1 MVTMQ
6 RVNASM
12 PQRIARDNLA
22 TALNDE
28 RAQYYQTEIARNQDQ
43 RQANLEPYLLEQ
55 ANLTNQKSRMD
66 VFNDADELNARKR
79 LDALLASG
87 YTPTAQNIFQQGFNT
102 NQLALADKLITS
114 AQTRDTNQFA
124 LDNALDY
131 ANEVKAMTG
140 KSAGAV
146 DADHVL
152 ALINGTS
159 PSMGN
164 IGSSIA
170 SKQRSTTYGSNPIGK
185 VLNAS
190 DGSANAS
197 KGASE
202 PTAYTRDGKP
212 INLPG
217 GYAPLNLQAN
227 QEAAEKLNVAQVD
240 DGSSIGFNNL
250 IGYGLSNGKI
260 KITEAT
266 DPTAIAVYT
275 DSNNRTYT
283 ASVKDT
289 KGMNKLN
296 AVAEADLASQSSL
309 SNGNGKPTNQVMYV
323 SPDSL
328 NYIGNTSNRDLID
341 LKGGNIDIRKNV
353 SSDKGFDSINPSR
366 MPEQQFRQLTSEI
379 IRDQE
384 DAKIDPNENGLTLK
398 ANLKAIA
405 KPYTVAYDTFRSN
418 PEIDKKR
425 FDKVL
430 TTAEGSNRF
439 REVVNTMGAEA
450 VRNLPKEDL
459 DTILKFLE
467 TGKDAGSGL
476 GNIYKK
482 IFRTET
488 SADIDNMLARLDARE
503 TLAKD
508 PVKTIQTI
516 DNVLKYEDKNS
527 QLYQSL
533 TSLRKQLVDNKAQL
547 PRYSG
552 DMINGNPERSR
563 PKQYIAFTLDKDGKA
578 EANVGSNELRGKVPV
593 GGMEFDPRFEV
604 LVNLGAKNKAL
615 GNSLHNFIL
624 PQANIK
630 ALGDVISP
638 DDAVKD
644 ILQMNPSDYGAE
656 GNKVRAIQEALR
668 HN

>member
-6 RVNASM
+6 RVNAGM

-28 RAQYYQTEIARNQDQ
+28 IAQYYQTEIARNQDQ
-43 RQANLEPYLLEQ
+43 RQANLEPYLIEQ
-55 ANLTNQKSRMD
+55 ANLNNQKALID
-66 VFNDADELNARKR
+66 VFNNSDELNARKR
-79 LDALLASG
+79 LDQALADG
-87 YTPTAQNIFQQGFNT
+87 FVPTAQNIFQQGFNT
-102 NQLALADKLITS
+102 NQLALADKLVTA
-114 AQTRDTNQFA
+114 AQTRDTTQFA

-164 IGSSIA
+164 IGSIVA
-170 SKQRSTTYGSNPIGK
+170 SKQRSTAYGSNPIVK
-185 VLNAS
+185 ALNAS

-212 INLPG
+212 MNLPG

-260 KITEAT
+260 KMTEAT

-289 KGMNKLN
+289 KGMNKLR
-296 AVAEADLASQSSL
+296 AIAEGDLASQSSL
-309 SNGNGKPTNQVMYV
+309 SNGNSKPTNQVMYI

-341 LKGGNIDIRKNV
+341 LKGGKLDILKNV
-353 SSDKGFDSINPSR
+353 SSDKGFNSINPSR

-379 IRDQE
+379 TRDQE
-384 DAKIDPNENGLTLK
+384 DATIDPNENGLTLK
-398 ANLKAIA
+398 SNLKAIA
-405 KPYTVAYDTFRSN
+405 KPYVVAYDTFRNN

-488 SADIDNMLARLDARE
+488 AADIDNMLARLDARE

-604 LVNLGAKNKAL
+604 LVNLVAKNKAL
-615 GNSLHNFIL
+615 GNSLHNFVI
-624 PQANIK
+624 PRADIE
-630 ALGDVISP
+630 ALGGVIQPNES
-638 DDAVKD
+638 VQD
-644 ILQMNPSDYGAE
+644 IFQMNPSDYGVE

>member
-6 RVNASM
+6 RVNAGM

-28 RAQYYQTEIARNQDQ
+28 IAQYYQTEIARNQDQ

-55 ANLTNQKSRMD
+55 ANLNNQKSAID
-66 VFNDADELNARKR
+66 VFNNADELNARKI
-79 LDALLASG
+79 LDQALAKG

-102 NQLALADKLITS
+102 NQLALADKLVTA

-164 IGSSIA
+164 IGSIVA

-185 VLNAS
+185 ALNAS
-190 DGSANAS
+190 DGSVNAP

-212 INLPG
+212 MLSN
-217 GYAPLNLQAN
+217 GYIPFDLKAN

-260 KITEAT
+260 KMTEAT
-266 DPTAIAVYT
+266 DPAAIAVYT

-289 KGMNKLN
+289 KGMNKLR
-296 AVAEADLASQSSL
+296 AIAEGDLASQSSL
-309 SNGNGKPTNQVMYV
+309 SNGNSKPTNQVMYV

-328 NYIGNTSNRDLID
+328 NYIGATSNRDLID
-341 LKGGNIDIRKNV
+341 LKGGNIDVRKNV
-353 SSDKGFDSINPSR
+353 SSDKGFNSINPSR
-366 MPEQQFRQLTSEI
+366 MSEQQFRQLTSEI
-379 IRDQE
+379 TRDQE
-384 DAKIDPNENGLTLK
+384 DASIDPNENGLTLK

-405 KPYTVAYDTFRSN
+405 KPYTVAYDTFRNN

-604 LVNLGAKNKAL
+604 LVNLVAKNKAL

-630 ALGDVISP
+630 ALGDVIQPNES
-638 DDAVKD
+638 VSD
-644 ILQMNPSDYGAE
+644 IFQMNPSDYGVE
-656 GNKVRAIQEALR
+656 GNKIRAIQEALR

>member
-6 RVNASM
+6 RVNAGM

-28 RAQYYQTEIARNQDQ
+28 IAQYYQTEIARNQDQ

-55 ANLTNQKSRMD
+55 ANLNNQKSLID
-66 VFNDADELNARKR
+66 VFNNADELNARKS
-79 LDALLASG
+79 LDQALAKG
-87 YTPTAQNIFQQGFNT
+87 FIPTAQNIFQQGFNT
-102 NQLALADKLITS
+102 NQLALADKLITA

-159 PSMGN
+159 PSTGN
-164 IGSSIA
+164 ISSILA
-170 SKQRSTTYGSNPIGK
+170 SKQRSTTYGSNPIMK
-185 VLNAS
+185 ALNAS

-197 KGASE
+197 KGALE

-212 INLPG
+212 MNLPG

-296 AVAEADLASQSSL
+296 AIAEGDLASQSSL
-309 SNGNGKPTNQVMYV
+309 SNGNSKPTNQVMYV

-341 LKGGNIDIRKNV
+341 LKGGKLDILKNV
-353 SSDKGFDSINPSR
+353 SSDKGFNSINPSR

-379 IRDQE
+379 TRDQE

-405 KPYTVAYDTFRSN
+405 KPYVVAYDTFRSN

-476 GNIYKK
+476 
-482 IFRTET
+482 
-488 SADIDNMLARLDARE
+488 ARLDARE

-516 DNVLKYEDKNS
+516 DNVLRYEDKNS

-563 PKQYIAFTLDKDGKA
+563 PKQYIVFTLDKDGKA

-604 LVNLGAKNKAL
+604 LVNLVAKNKAL
-615 GNSLHNFIL
+615 GNSLHNFVI
-624 PQANIK
+624 PRADIE
-630 ALGDVISP
+630 ALGDVIQPNES
-638 DDAVKD
+638 VQD
-644 ILQMNPSDYGAE
+644 ILQMNPSDYGVE
-656 GNKVRAIQEALR
+656 GNKVRALQEALR

>member
-1 MVTMQ
+1 MITIQ
-6 RVNASM
+6 RVDATM
-12 PQRIARDNLA
+12 PQKIARDNLA

-28 RAQYYQTEIARNQDQ
+28 IAQYYQTEIARNQDQ

-66 VFNDADELNARKR
+66 VFNNADELNARKS
-79 LDALLASG
+79 LDQALANG
-87 YTPTAQNIFQQGFNT
+87 YIPTAQNIFQQGFNT

-114 AQTRDTNQFA
+114 AQTRDTNQYA
-124 LDNALDY
+124 LDQALDY
-131 ANEVKAMTG
+131 ANEIQAKTG

-146 DADHVL
+146 DADYVL
-152 ALINGTS
+152 ALRNGAV

-164 IGSSIA
+164 IGSIVA
-170 SKQRSTTYGSNPIGK
+170 SKQRSTAQSSNPIMK
-185 VLNAS
+185 ALKPS

-197 KGASE
+197 NDTSGA
-202 PTAYTRDGKP
+202 TAYTRDGKP
-212 INLPG
+212 MLSD
-217 GYAPLNLQAN
+217 GYIPFDLKAN
-227 QEAAEKLNVAQVD
+227 QEAAEKFNVAQVD
-240 DGSSIGFNNL
+240 DGSPIGFNNL

-260 KITEAT
+260 KITGAT

-296 AVAEADLASQSSL
+296 AIAEGDLASQSSL

-341 LKGGNIDIRKNV
+341 LKDGKLDILKNV
-353 SSDKGFDSINPSR
+353 SSDKGFNSINPSR

-405 KPYTVAYDTFRSN
+405 KPYTIAYDTFRSN

-450 VRNLPKEDL
+450 IRNLPKEDL

-488 SADIDNMLARLDARE
+488 ADDINNMLVRLDARE

-604 LVNLGAKNKAL
+604 LVNLVAKNKAL
-615 GNSLHNFIL
+615 GNSLHNFVI
-624 PQANIK
+624 PQANLE
-630 ALGDVISP
+630 ALRDVIQPNES
-638 DDAVKD
+638 VND
-644 ILQMNPSDYGAE
+644 ILQMNPSDYGVE
-656 GNKVRAIQEALR
+656 GNKIRAIQEALR

>member
-1 MVTMQ
+1 MQ
-6 RVNASM
+6 RVNAGM
-12 PQRIARDNLA
+12 PQKLSRDNLA

-28 RAQYYQTEIARNQDQ
+28 IAQYYQTEISRNQDQ
-43 RQANLEPYLLEQ
+43 RQANIEPYLIEQ
-55 ANLTNQKSRMD
+55 ANLNNQKSAID
-66 VFNDADELNARKR
+66 VFNNSDELNARKR

-102 NQLALADKLITS
+102 NQLALADKLITA

-159 PSMGN
+159 PSIGN
-164 IGSSIA
+164 IGSIVA

-185 VLNAS
+185 ALNAS

-212 INLPG
+212 MLSD
-217 GYAPLNLQAN
+217 GYIPFDLKAN

-260 KITEAT
+260 KTTEPT
-266 DPTAIAVYT
+266 DPTAVAVYT

-289 KGMNKLN
+289 KGMNKLR
-296 AVAEADLASQSSL
+296 AIAEGDLASQSSL
-309 SNGNGKPTNQVMYV
+309 SNSNSKPTNQVMYV

-341 LKGGNIDIRKNV
+341 LKGGKLDILKNV
-353 SSDKGFDSINPSR
+353 SSDKGFSSINPSR
-366 MPEQQFRQLTSEI
+366 MPEEQFRQLTSEI

-384 DAKIDPNENGLTLK
+384 DATIDPNTNGLTLK
-398 ANLKAIA
+398 ANLKAVA
-405 KPYTVAYDTFRSN
+405 KPYVVAYDTFRNN

-533 TSLRKQLVDNKAQL
+533 TSLRKQLAENKAQL

-604 LVNLGAKNKAL
+604 LVNLVAKNKAL
-615 GNSLHNFIL
+615 GNSLHNFVI
-624 PQANIK
+624 PRADIE

-638 DDAVKD
+638 NDSVQD
-644 ILQMNPSDYGAE
+644 IFQMNPSDYGVE
-656 GNKVRAIQEALR
+656 GNKIRAIQEALR

>member
-1 MVTMQ
+1 MQ
-6 RVNASM
+6 RVNAGM

-28 RAQYYQTEIARNQDQ
+28 IAQYYQTEIARNQDQ

-66 VFNDADELNARKR
+66 VFNDADELNARKI
-79 LDALLASG
+79 LDQALAKG
-87 YTPTAQNIFQQGFNT
+87 FVPTAQNIFQQGFNT
-102 NQLALADKLITS
+102 NQLALADKLITA

-131 ANEVKAMTG
+131 ANEIQAKTG

-159 PSMGN
+159 PSIGN
-164 IGSSIA
+164 IGSIVA

-185 VLNAS
+185 ALNAS

-197 KGASE
+197 KGTSE

-212 INLPG
+212 MNLPG
-217 GYAPLNLQAN
+217 GYIPFDLKAN

-240 DGSSIGFNNL
+240 DGSSVGFNNL

-275 DSNNRTYT
+275 DSSNRTYT

-289 KGMNKLN
+289 KGMNKLR
-296 AVAEADLASQSSL
+296 AIAEGDLASQSSL

-328 NYIGNTSNRDLID
+328 NYIGTTSNRDLID
-341 LKGGNIDIRKNV
+341 LKGGDINIAKNV

-366 MPEQQFRQLTSEI
+366 MPEEQFRRLTSEI
-379 IRDQE
+379 TRDQE
-384 DAKIDPNENGLTLK
+384 DAEIDPNENGLTLK

-405 KPYTVAYDTFRSN
+405 KPYVIAYDTFRNN

-533 TSLRKQLVDNKAQL
+533 TSLRKQLAENKAQL

-604 LVNLGAKNKAL
+604 LVNLVAKNKAL
-615 GNSLHNFIL
+615 GNSLHNFVI
-624 PQANIK
+624 PRADIE

-638 DDAVKD
+638 NESVND
-644 ILQMNPSDYGAE
+644 IFQMNPSDYGVE
-656 GNKVRAIQEALR
+656 GNKIRAIQEALR

>member
-1 MVTMQ
+1 M
-6 RVNASM
+6 
-12 PQRIARDNLA
+12 L
-22 TALNDE
+22 
-28 RAQYYQTEIARNQDQ
+28 
-43 RQANLEPYLLEQ
+43 
-55 ANLTNQKSRMD
+55 
-66 VFNDADELNARKR
+66 
-79 LDALLASG
+79 
-87 YTPTAQNIFQQGFNT
+87 
-102 NQLALADKLITS
+102 
-114 AQTRDTNQFA
+114 
-124 LDNALDY
+124 
-131 ANEVKAMTG
+131 
-140 KSAGAV
+140 
-146 DADHVL
+146 
-152 ALINGTS
+152 
-159 PSMGN
+159 
-164 IGSSIA
+164 
-170 SKQRSTTYGSNPIGK
+170 
-185 VLNAS
+185 S
-190 DGSANAS
+190 DGYIPFDL
-197 KGASE
+197 K
-202 PTAYTRDGKP
+202 
-212 INLPG
+212 
-217 GYAPLNLQAN
+217 AN

-266 DPTAIAVYT
+266 DPTAVAVYT
-275 DSNNRTYT
+275 DTSNRTYT

-289 KGMNKLN
+289 KGMNKLR
-296 AVAEADLASQSSL
+296 AIAEGDLASQSSL

-341 LKGGNIDIRKNV
+341 LKDGKLDILKNV
-353 SSDKGFDSINPSR
+353 SSDKGFNSINPGK

-384 DAKIDPNENGLTLK
+384 DVKIDPNENGLTLK

-405 KPYTVAYDTFRSN
+405 KPYVIAYDTFRSN

-533 TSLRKQLVDNKAQL
+533 TSLRKQLVENKAQL

-604 LVNLGAKNKAL
+604 LVNLVAKNKAL
-615 GNSLHNFIL
+615 GNSLHNFVI
-624 PQANIK
+624 PRADIE
-630 ALGDVISP
+630 ALGDVIQPNES
-638 DDAVKD
+638 VQD
-644 ILQMNPSDYGAE
+644 IFQMNPSDYGVE
-656 GNKVRAIQEALR
+656 GNKIRAIQEALR

>member
-1 MVTMQ
+1 MQ
-6 RVNASM
+6 RVNAGM
-12 PQRIARDNLA
+12 PQKIARDNLA

-28 RAQYYQTEIARNQDQ
+28 IAQYYQTEIARNQDQ

-66 VFNDADELNARKR
+66 VFNNADELNARKI
-79 LDALLASG
+79 LDQALAKG
-87 YTPTAQNIFQQGFNT
+87 FVPTAQNIFQQGFNT
-102 NQLALADKLITS
+102 NQLALADKLITA

-146 DADHVL
+146 DADHIL

-159 PSMGN
+159 PLMGN
-164 IGSSIA
+164 IGSIVA
-170 SKQRSTTYGSNPIGK
+170 SKQRSTTYGSNPIVK
-185 VLNAS
+185 ALNAS

-212 INLPG
+212 MNLPS

-240 DGSSIGFNNL
+240 DGSSVGFNNL
-250 IGYGLSNGKI
+250 IGYGIDNGKI
-260 KITEAT
+260 KMTEAT

-309 SNGNGKPTNQVMYV
+309 SNGNSKPTNQIMYV

-328 NYIGNTSNRDLID
+328 NYIGKTSNRDLID
-341 LKGGNIDIRKNV
+341 LKGGDIDIAKNI
-353 SSDKGFDSINPSR
+353 SSDKGFNSINPSR

-379 IRDQE
+379 TRDQE
-384 DAKIDPNENGLTLK
+384 DATIDPNENGLTLK

-405 KPYTVAYDTFRSN
+405 KPYVVAYDTFRNN

-430 TTAEGSNRF
+430 STAEGSNRF

-488 SADIDNMLARLDARE
+488 ADDINNMLARLDARE

-552 DMINGNPERSR
+552 DIINGNPERSR

-604 LVNLGAKNKAL
+604 LVNLVAKNKAL

-656 GNKVRAIQEALR
+656 GNNVRAIQEALK

>member
-1 MVTMQ
+1 MQ
-6 RVNASM
+6 RVNAGM

-28 RAQYYQTEIARNQDQ
+28 IAQYYQTEIARNQDQ

-66 VFNDADELNARKR
+66 VFNNADELNARKK

-102 NQLALADKLITS
+102 NQLALADKLITA

-164 IGSSIA
+164 IGSILA
-170 SKQRSTTYGSNPIGK
+170 SKQRSTTYGSNPIMK
-185 VLNAS
+185 ALNVS

-212 INLPG
+212 MLSN
-217 GYAPLNLQAN
+217 GYIPFDLKAN

-240 DGSSIGFNNL
+240 DGSSVGFNNL

-260 KITEAT
+260 KMTEPT
-266 DPTAIAVYT
+266 DPTAVAVYT
-275 DSNNRTYT
+275 DASNRTYT

-289 KGMNKLN
+289 KGMNKLR
-296 AVAEADLASQSSL
+296 AIAEGDLASQSSL
-309 SNGNGKPTNQVMYV
+309 SNGNSKPTNQIMYV

-341 LKGGNIDIRKNV
+341 LKGGDTNIAKNV
-353 SSDKGFDSINPSR
+353 SSDKGFSSINPSR
-366 MPEQQFRQLTSEI
+366 MPEEQFRQLTNEI
-379 IRDQE
+379 TRDQE

-398 ANLKAIA
+398 ANLKAVA
-405 KPYTVAYDTFRSN
+405 KPYVVAYDTFRSN

-488 SADIDNMLARLDARE
+488 ADDINNMLARLDARE

-533 TSLRKQLVDNKAQL
+533 TSLRKQLVENKAQL

-604 LVNLGAKNKAL
+604 LVNLVAKNKAL
-615 GNSLHNFIL
+615 GNSLHNFVI
-624 PQANIK
+624 PRADIE
-630 ALGDVISP
+630 ALGGVIQPNES
-638 DDAVKD
+638 VQD
-644 ILQMNPSDYGAE
+644 ILQMNPSDYGVE
-656 GNKVRAIQEALR
+656 GYKIRAIQEALR

>member
-1 MVTMQ
+1 MQ
-6 RVNASM
+6 RVNAGM

-22 TALNDE
+22 TALNE
-28 RAQYYQTEIARNQDQ
+28 EIAQYYQTEIARNQDQ

-66 VFNDADELNARKR
+66 VFNNADELNARKS
-79 LDALLASG
+79 LDQALADG
-87 YTPTAQNIFQQGFNT
+87 FIPTAQNIFQQGFNT
-102 NQLALADKLITS
+102 NQLALADKLITA
-114 AQTRDTNQFA
+114 AQTRDTTQFA

-159 PSMGN
+159 PSIGN
-164 IGSSIA
+164 ISSIVA
-170 SKQRSTTYGSNPIGK
+170 SKQRSTAYGSNPIMK
-185 VLNAS
+185 ALNAS

-197 KGASE
+197 NGTTE
-202 PTAYTRDGKP
+202 TTAYTRDGKP
-212 INLPG
+212 MNLSDK
-217 GYAPLNLQAN
+217 GYIPLNLQAN

-240 DGSSIGFNNL
+240 DGSSVGFNNL

-260 KITEAT
+260 KMTEAT
-266 DPTAIAVYT
+266 DPTAVAVYT

-289 KGMNKLN
+289 KGMNKLR
-296 AVAEADLASQSSL
+296 AVVEGDLASQSSL
-309 SNGNGKPTNQVMYV
+309 SNGNSKPTNQVMYV

-341 LKGGNIDIRKNV
+341 LKGGDTNIAKNV
-353 SSDKGFDSINPSR
+353 SSDKGFSSINPSR
-366 MPEQQFRQLTSEI
+366 MPEEQFRRLTSEI

-405 KPYTVAYDTFRSN
+405 KPYVVAYDTFRNN

-488 SADIDNMLARLDARE
+488 ADDINNMLARLDARE
-503 TLAKD
+503 ALAKD

-533 TSLRKQLVDNKAQL
+533 TSLRKQLVDNKTQL

-604 LVNLGAKNKAL
+604 LVNLVAKNKAL
-615 GNSLHNFIL
+615 GNSLRNFVI
-624 PQANIK
+624 PRADIE
-630 ALGDVISP
+630 ALGDVIQPNES
-638 DDAVKD
+638 VQD
-644 ILQMNPSDYGAE
+644 IFQMNPSDYGVE
-656 GNKVRAIQEALR
+656 GNKIRAIQEALR

>member
-6 RVNASM
+6 RVNAGM

-28 RAQYYQTEIARNQDQ
+28 IAQYYQTEIARNQDQ

-66 VFNDADELNARKR
+66 VFNNADELNARKI
-79 LDALLASG
+79 LDQALASG

-102 NQLALADKLITS
+102 NQLALADKLVTA

-164 IGSSIA
+164 ISSILA
-170 SKQRSTTYGSNPIGK
+170 SKQRSTTYGSNPIVK
-185 VLNAS
+185 ALNAS
-190 DGSANAS
+190 DGSANAP
-197 KGASE
+197 KGALE

-212 INLPG
+212 MLSD
-217 GYAPLNLQAN
+217 GYIPFDLKAN

-260 KITEAT
+260 KMLEAT
-266 DPTAIAVYT
+266 DPTAVAVYT
-275 DSNNRTYT
+275 DSSNRTYT

-289 KGMNKLN
+289 KGMNKLR
-296 AVAEADLASQSSL
+296 AIAEGDLSSQSSL
-309 SNGNGKPTNQVMYV
+309 SNGNSKPTNQVMYV

-328 NYIGNTSNRDLID
+328 NYIGTTSNRDLID
-341 LKGGNIDIRKNV
+341 LKDGKLDILKNV

-384 DAKIDPNENGLTLK
+384 DTKIDPNENGLTLK

-405 KPYTVAYDTFRSN
+405 KPYTVAYDTFRGN

-488 SADIDNMLARLDARE
+488 SADIGNMLARLDARE

-552 DMINGNPERSR
+552 DIINGNPERSR

-604 LVNLGAKNKAL
+604 LVNLVAKNKAL
-615 GNSLHNFIL
+615 GNSLHNFVI
-624 PQANIK
+624 PRADIE
-630 ALGDVISP
+630 ALGDVIQPNES
-638 DDAVKD
+638 VQD
-644 ILQMNPSDYGAE
+644 IFQMNPSDYGVE
-656 GNKVRAIQEALR
+656 GNKIRAIQEALR

>member
-1 MVTMQ
+1 MQ
-6 RVNASM
+6 RVNAGM

-28 RAQYYQTEIARNQDQ
+28 IAQYYQTEIARNQDQ

-55 ANLTNQKSRMD
+55 ANLNNQKSAID
-66 VFNDADELNARKR
+66 VFNNADELNARKI
-79 LDALLASG
+79 LDQALANG
-87 YTPTAQNIFQQGFNT
+87 FTPTAQNIFQQGFNT
-102 NQLALADKLITS
+102 NQLALADKLVTA

-146 DADHVL
+146 DADYVL
-152 ALINGTS
+152 ALRNGTS
-159 PSMGN
+159 PSIGN
-164 IGSSIA
+164 IGSIVA
-170 SKQRSTTYGSNPIGK
+170 SKQRSTTYSSNPIMK
-185 VLNAS
+185 ALNVS

-212 INLPG
+212 MLSN
-217 GYAPLNLQAN
+217 GYIPFDLKAN
-227 QEAAEKLNVAQVD
+227 QEAAEKLNAAQVD

-275 DSNNRTYT
+275 DTSNRTYT

-289 KGMNKLN
+289 KGMNKLR
-296 AVAEADLASQSSL
+296 AIAEGDLASQSSL

-341 LKGGNIDIRKNV
+341 LKGGKLDILKNV
-353 SSDKGFDSINPSR
+353 SSDKGFDSINPGR

-398 ANLKAIA
+398 ANLKAVA
-405 KPYTVAYDTFRSN
+405 KPYVVAYDTFRNN

-533 TSLRKQLVDNKAQL
+533 ISLRKQLAENKAQL

-578 EANVGSNELRGKVPV
+578 EANVGSNELGGKVPV

-604 LVNLGAKNKAL
+604 LVNLVAKNKAL
-615 GNSLHNFIL
+615 GNSLHNFVI
-624 PQANIK
+624 PRADIE

-638 DDAVKD
+638 NDSVQD
-644 ILQMNPSDYGAE
+644 ILQMNPSDYGVE
-656 GNKVRAIQEALR
+656 GNKIRAIQEALR

>member
-6 RVNASM
+6 RVNAGM

-28 RAQYYQTEIARNQDQ
+28 IAQYYQTEISRNQDQ
-43 RQANLEPYLLEQ
+43 RQANIEPYLIEQ
-55 ANLTNQKSRMD
+55 ANLNNQKAVID
-66 VFNDADELNARKR
+66 VFNNSDELNARKI
-79 LDALLASG
+79 LDQALADG
-87 YTPTAQNIFQQGFNT
+87 FTPTAQNIFQQGFNT
-102 NQLALADKLITS
+102 NQLALADKLITA

-140 KSAGAV
+140 KAAGAV

-164 IGSSIA
+164 IGSIVA

-185 VLNAS
+185 ALNAS

-212 INLPG
+212 MLSG
-217 GYAPLNLQAN
+217 GYIPFDLKAN

-260 KITEAT
+260 KMTEPT
-266 DPTAIAVYT
+266 DPTAVAVYT
-275 DSNNRTYT
+275 DASNRTYT

-289 KGMNKLN
+289 KGMNKLR
-296 AVAEADLASQSSL
+296 AIAEGDLASQSSL
-309 SNGNGKPTNQVMYV
+309 SNGNSKPTNQVMYV

-341 LKGGNIDIRKNV
+341 LKDGKLDILKNV
-353 SSDKGFDSINPSR
+353 SSDKGFNSINPGR

-384 DAKIDPNENGLTLK
+384 DATIDPNVNGLTLK

-405 KPYTVAYDTFRSN
+405 KPYVVAYDTFRNN

-604 LVNLGAKNKAL
+604 LVNLVAKNKAL
-615 GNSLHNFIL
+615 GNSLHNFVI
-624 PQANIK
+624 PRADIE
-630 ALGDVISP
+630 ALGDVIQPNES
-638 DDAVKD
+638 VQD

-656 GNKVRAIQEALR
+656 GNKIRAIQEALR